1 MVMLPDGTHG
11 PHTFVD
17 DLNNPELEQEDFEHL
32 SRSLRM
38 KKGDP
43 ITICD
48 GKGNWRTAH
57 FSEKPER
64 LGVINKVPEQSKSL
78 TVGFVVTKG
87 DKPSLVIQK
96 LTELGIDRIV
106 LLSSERSV
114 VRWDKNRSEKQILRL
129 GRIAREAAMQSRQVR
144 IPLIEGIQPIKIAMQ
159 ESGVALAHFGGAAPT
174 LSNPTIFIGP
184 EGGWSQT
191 ELGGCAKTVTLGGS
205 VLRSETAAIAAG
217 TVLVMLRN
225 GLLAERLE

>member
-1 MVMLPDGTHG
+1 MALLPDGTHG

-17 DLNNPELEQEDFEHL
+17 DLNDPELEQEDFDHL

-57 FSEKPER
+57 FSEKPE
-64 LGVINKVPEQSKSL
+64 LVGVINRVPEQLKPV
-78 TVGFVVTKG
+78 TIGFVVTKA
-87 DKPSLVIQK
+87 DKPSLVVQK

-114 VRWDKNRSEKQILRL
+114 VRWDQDRSEKQIIRL

-144 IPLIEGIQPIKIAMQ
+144 IPLIENIQPIQTALQ
-159 ESGVALAHFGGAAPT
+159 QSGAALAHFGGVAPT

-184 EGGWSQT
+184 EGGWSQA
-191 ELGGCAKTVTLGGS
+191 EIDASSETVTLGGS

-217 TVLVMLRN
+217 TVLTMLRN